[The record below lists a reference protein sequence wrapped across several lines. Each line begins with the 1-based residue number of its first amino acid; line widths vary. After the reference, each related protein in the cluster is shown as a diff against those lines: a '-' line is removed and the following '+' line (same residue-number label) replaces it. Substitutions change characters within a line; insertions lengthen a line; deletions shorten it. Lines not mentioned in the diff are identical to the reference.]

1 MKREIRIKVEGNSG
15 DGFIFR
21 PVFVFWGEDNGNSYI
36 TSIPSDFSGKE
47 DIATVAQ
54 EIIDACKKP
63 CIYEKNKIYEVQQ

>member
-21 PVFVFWGEDNGNSYI
+21 PVLLEEDNGNSYI
-36 TSIPSDFSGKE
+36 TSIPSDFSDKE
-47 DIATVAQ
+47 HIATVAQ